1 MDLKSKL
8 RNPKIQQYGLEII
21 FPIAGYFFWDW
32 TVLLIVVFYLLDYL
46 ASHVMFTRRLLT
58 IQKYKNEKANWVM
71 PSSILIFI
79 ALYGLVLFVL
89 NSAFDHLSN
98 SNHITELITFA
109 KDELWFLFP
118 VILLSYFMMDKMFFY
133 MPRRFMNHK
142 VKKYFF
148 KNVMANSI
156 ATVLI
161 VAAVFLLTLFQPHDL
176 VIIFS
181 IIVIKLGFDF
191 GVKKTLLKID
201 I

>member
-1 MDLKSKL
+1 MDFKSKL

-21 FPIAGYFFWDW
+21 FPIASYFFWDW

-46 ASHVMFTRRLLT
+46 ASHVMFTRRLMT
-58 IQKYKNEKANWVM
+58 IQKYQKEKVFWIV
-71 PSSILIFI
+71 PSSALIFL
-79 ALYGLVLFVL
+79 ALYGVVLWVL
-89 NSAFDHLSN
+89 NNTFDKSTNSSHLV
-98 SNHITELITFA
+98 ELTAFA

-142 VKKYFF
+142 TKKYFF
-148 KNVMANSI
+148 KNVVANLI

-161 VAAVFLLTLFQPHDL
+161 VVAVFLSALFRPHDL
-176 VIIFS
+176 IIIFS
-181 IIVIKLGFDF
+181 IIVTKLGFDF

>member
-1 MDLKSKL
+1 MDFKSKL

-46 ASHVMFTRRLLT
+46 ASHVMFTRRLVT
-58 IQKYKNEKANWVM
+58 IQKHQNEKVHWVV
-71 PSSILIFI
+71 PSSVLIFI
-79 ALYGLVLFVL
+79 VLYGSVLFVL
-89 NSAFDHLSN
+89 NGAFNQLSN
-98 SNHITELITFA
+98 SNHVTELVAFA

-142 VKKYFF
+142 TKKYFF
-148 KNVMANSI
+148 KNVVANLI
-156 ATVLI
+156 ATILI
-161 VAAVFLLTLFQPHDL
+161 VVAVFLSALFQPHDL

-181 IIVIKLGFDF
+181 IIIIKLGFDF